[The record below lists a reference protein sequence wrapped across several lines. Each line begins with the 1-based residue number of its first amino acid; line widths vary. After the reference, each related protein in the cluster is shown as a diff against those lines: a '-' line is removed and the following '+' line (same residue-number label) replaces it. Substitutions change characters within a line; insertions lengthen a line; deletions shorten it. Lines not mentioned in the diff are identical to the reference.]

1 MWISLART
9 ALLALALTPLG
20 AACGP
25 PAPDHSEE
33 KLQCLR
39 GCAAQKDACI
49 LGAQVAAQIQQ
60 CDGQNQACVGTCPR

>member
-9 ALLALALTPLG
+9 ALLALALTPLA

-25 PAPDHSEE
+25 PGPDLTEE

-39 GCAAQKDACI
+39 GCAVQKDSCI
-49 LGAQVAAQIQQ
+49 INAHVAAEVQQ
-60 CDGQNQACVGTCPR
+60 CDGQNQACVGRCPQ